1 MEPVDRH
8 ILVQVIAESAEPV
21 LIVRVDHSEW
31 PVALSNQ
38 AFAAIGGEQ
47 PDGKPFADV
56 IEEMVGRELALE
68 ISEAVRSFRL
78 AAEAGSLEGLESL
91 AVVVPGDPEADH
103 AAVRDARR
111 AWARSV
117 AVSPPEPL
125 VPDPGHARPR
135 VGYVSSFFQDANW
148 MKPIWAALR
157 HHDRE
162 AVDLYPSVETHGALG
177 GIYFKLASPI
187 EAAEQFRKA
196 LQLDPDNADLWI
208 DLANAE
214 QLKIS
219 VGRAWSAIT
228 KARQVEPGIQ
238 IVQTQSGLYERDAS
252 DPNFRTSKG
261 SYTHRRIP

>member
-1 MEPVDRH
+1 MAHRQWIAMMLCGIALAGWYVARQAAPSQQPLNETSPVVAAVTDRT
-8 ILVQVIAESAEPV
+8 
-21 LIVRVDHSEW
+21 
-31 PVALSNQ
+31 PVAEKK
-38 AFAAIGGEQ
+38 AAPASGPRQKASRALEVTPAYSDPPVANVDLAKLG
-47 PDGKPFADV
+47 
-56 IEEMVGRELALE
+56 MSRLELARDFV
-68 ISEAVRSFRL
+68 AV
-78 AAEAGSLEGLESL
+78 G
-91 AVVVPGDPEADH
+91 
-103 AAVRDARR
+103 DARQ
-111 AWARSV
+111 AI
-117 AVSPPEPL
+117 
-125 VPDPGHARPR
+125 
-135 VGYVSSFFQDANW
+135 DAY
-148 MKPIWAALR
+148 
-157 HHDRE
+157 RE
-162 AVDLYPSVETHGALG
+162 AVELYPSVETHGALG